1 MNKRVF
7 NDKSLEHLFDDGN
20 AFKIAKNLEG
30 KIYRDY
36 ANRKTKQFFF
46 RGSSYFI
53 KYHGP
58 VGWREILKN
67 FIQLIIVRIKFLISK
82 TVDRLPEELFELE
95 ELDLHEVLAQ
105 RLYR

>member
-67 FIQLIIVRIKFLISK
+67 FIQLKIPVIGAEREWKALLLSLI
-82 TVDRLPEELFELE
+82 
-95 ELDLHEVLAQ
+95 HI
-105 RLYR
+105 